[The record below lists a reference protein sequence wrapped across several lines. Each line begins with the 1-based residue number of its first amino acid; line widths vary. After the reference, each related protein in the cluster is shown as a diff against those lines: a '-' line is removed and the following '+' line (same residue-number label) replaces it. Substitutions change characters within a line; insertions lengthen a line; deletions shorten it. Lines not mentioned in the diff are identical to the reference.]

1 VKGHLGEIW
10 SVGES
15 EDGVHVGPGVGDE
28 LFELGEA
35 RGVVISD
42 ELEEQEEVEGEGE
55 EWETQRMDKRKIQET
70 SQYDFA
76 SRKK

>member
-1 VKGHLGEIW
+1 VKRNLGEIW

-42 ELEEQEEVEGEGE
+42 EL
-55 EWETQRMDKRKIQET
+55 
-70 SQYDFA
+70 
-76 SRKK
+76 